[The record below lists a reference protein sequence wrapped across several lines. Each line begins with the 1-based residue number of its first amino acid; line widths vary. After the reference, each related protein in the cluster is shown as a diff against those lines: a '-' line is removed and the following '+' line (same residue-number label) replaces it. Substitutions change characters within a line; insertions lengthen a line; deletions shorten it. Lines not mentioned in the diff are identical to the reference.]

1 MRGFMVGRRGMS
13 KSWPGL
19 GMILAVGILPATV
32 TKGAEKPIRFDRDI
46 RPLLSEHCFA
56 CHGPGKQ
63 EAGLRL
69 DDGPAAL
76 APLESGDRAIV
87 PGDTAASAL
96 IARIAATDPDTVMP
110 PPHFHKELSAAQ
122 KDLLTRWIAAG
133 APYEQ
138 HWSFRKIVRP
148 EVPAAPGDPSAPGD
162 PGNPIDRFL
171 EARVAAEG
179 LPLNAEADR
188 PTLIRRVTFALT
200 GLPPTPEEV
209 AAFVA
214 DPAPDA
220 YEKVVDRLLA
230 SPHHGEEMAR
240 HWLDVAR
247 YADTHGLHLDNERHM
262 WAYRDWVVKAFNDN
276 LPFDQFTI
284 LQLAGDLLPGATRE
298 QQTATGF
305 SRCNVTTS
313 EGGSINE
320 ELLFRYAVD
329 RTATTLNAWMGL
341 TGQCAVCHDHKFDP
355 ISAKDFY
362 SLYAFFNSA
371 ADPGFDGNIEQT
383 APVIKLPT
391 PEQETELAAL
401 DAKLP
406 ELEKRI
412 EEAVASVV
420 YVDPATAD
428 PKPAPVTSE
437 TVWLDDDLPAG
448 ASPRAAP
455 VGRPGSREASLARW
469 CPGRG
474 ASTAPPPA
482 SARMSSCPAVR
493 SRPVPPAAS
502 CLPMSGSTRQPRRRR
517 S

>member
-1 MRGFMVGRRGMS
+1 MGGSVLRRA
-13 KSWPGL
+13 GL
-19 GMILAVGILPATV
+19 ASPAFRLSLLLAAGLLQTTLGATV
-32 TKGAEKPIRFDRDI
+32 GTAAEKPIRFDRDI

-69 DDGPAAL
+69 DDGPATL
-76 APLESGDRAIV
+76 ATLDSGERAIV

-96 IARIAATDPDTVMP
+96 IARIVATDPDTVMP

-122 KDLLTRWIAAG
+122 KDLLTRWIASG

-148 EVPAAPGDPSAPGD
+148 EVPAAPGD

-188 PTLIRRVTFALT
+188 PTLIRRVSFALT

-220 YEKVVDRLLA
+220 YDKLVDRLLV

-341 TGQCAVCHDHKFDP
+341 TVQNSTC
-355 ISAKDFY
+355 
-362 SLYAFFNSA
+362 SA
-371 ADPGFDGNIEQT
+371 ACCSQ
-383 APVIKLPT
+383 
-391 PEQETELAAL
+391 
-401 DAKLP
+401 
-406 ELEKRI
+406 
-412 EEAVASVV
+412 
-420 YVDPATAD
+420 
-428 PKPAPVTSE
+428 
-437 TVWLDDDLPAG
+437 
-448 ASPRAAP
+448 
-455 VGRPGSREASLARW
+455 
-469 CPGRG
+469 
-474 ASTAPPPA
+474 
-482 SARMSSCPAVR
+482 
-493 SRPVPPAAS
+493 
-502 CLPMSGSTRQPRRRR
+502 
-517 S
+517 